1 MRESPMFTLTAILRA
16 QKGHEGTVKAELI
29 KVGDYVR
36 AHEPDTASFFVTQSA
51 DDPCLFVT
59 HERFNDRAAMD
70 RHNIGTGS
78 QSFFAAAGHL
88 LDGPATVVTGP
99 EVFCR

>member
-1 MRESPMFTLTAILRA
+1 MFTLTAILRA
-16 QKGHEGTVKAELI
+16 KAGHEDAVKAALHD
-29 KVGDYVR
+29 VGDFVR

-59 HERFNDRAAMD
+59 HERFTDRAAMD
-70 RHNIGTGS
+70 RHNNGAGS
-78 QSFFAAAGHL
+78 QGFFAAAGHL

-99 EVFCR
+99 ELFET

>member
-1 MRESPMFTLTAILRA
+1 MFTLTAILRA
-16 QKGHEGTVKAELI
+16 QKGHEDTVKAELL

-36 AHEPDTASFFVTQSA
+36 LHEPDTASFFVTQSA

-59 HERFNDRAAMD
+59 HERFTDRAAMD
-70 RHNIGTGS
+70 RHDNGAGS
-78 QSFFAAAGHL
+78 QGFFAAAGHL

-99 EVFCR
+99 EVFAR